1 MTKNDLVSAMAEK
14 AGITKSEAEKALK
27 AFTESV
33 TDTLKADDK
42 LTLIGFGTFSKTHRE
57 AREGRNPAT
66 GQTMTIAAKN
76 IAKFKPGKALEEAIN

>member
-1 MTKNDLVSAMAEK
+1 MTKNELVSAMADK
-14 AGITKSEAEKALK
+14 AGITKGEAEKALK

-33 TDTLKADDK
+33 TGTLKAGDK

-76 IAKFKPGKALEEAIN
+76 VAKFKPGKALEEAIN